1 MDLMDLIN
9 NWKKIAGMNSP
20 TLPGQPSLATPPFA
34 PPSAPKP
41 EPHPPMA
48 GAQNPVPPKFD
59 FANVPFPKVNAAAA
73 LPEVQVTQREKI
85 GMDQILPEVERQSQF
100 KAEGLQPVEVD
111 AEKRSGMIDKP
122 WYKDG
127 AFMTELGGRLGNAFG
142 GLTLRGNSST
152 ETMIN
157 AQKIKQAQDMRSSN
171 KSMDFLIQNNPEMA
185 KKLMALSPEQR
196 AKFMPMAIAQGAGLQ
211 AGDESAF
218 AEKVRMLEE
227 TGVPR
232 DQAISQVLSG
242 SGTNINVST
251 GTAAKPF
258 EQELGTKAAEWFG
271 KRNKAYSDINDLDR
285 VIGVIETAQANGD
298 NLSGGIINFLPD
310 DAKDLFNPQG
320 QDVRRSVEKV
330 IQASLKETLGAQF
343 AEREGR
349 QIFERTWNPKAPMEY
364 NLRRVRQLHNE
375 LTLYAQ
381 GQDALMNGMLESDG
395 NILQYM
401 RENPDMAFSNADAIR
416 YLEYDDAFDAG
427 LSPEPAPEVPAGPPP
442 DIDPDVWAEMDE
454 QQRALFY
461 GL

>member
-20 TLPGQPSLATPPFA
+20 MLPGQPSQATPPFA

-48 GAQNPVPPKFD
+48 AAQNPVPPKFD
-59 FANVPFPKVNAAAA
+59 FANVPFPKVNAEAA

-85 GMDQILPEVERQSQF
+85 GMDQILPEVKRQSQF
-100 KAEGLQPVEVD
+100 KAEGLQPVEVE

-211 AGDESAF
+211 TGDESAF

-232 DQAISQVLSG
+232 DQAIQQVLSG
-242 SGTNINVST
+242 SGTNINMNMGS
-251 GTAAKPF
+251 GAKPF
-258 EQELGTKAAEWFG
+258 ETKIGESAADW
-271 KRNKAYSDINDLDR
+271 YSGRHVTSRENRREANR
-285 VIGVIETAQANGD
+285 VIGDLQNAIKSGQPITGSWASYLPETLRNVV
-298 NLSGGIINFLPD
+298 
-310 DAKDLFNPQG
+310 DAEGLDMQ
-320 QDVRRSVEKV
+320 QSVERIV
-330 IQASLKETLGAQF
+330 QQSLKETLGAQF
-343 AEREGR
+343 AQKEAE
-349 QIFERTWNPKAPMEY
+349 QLFARTWNPKASPEV
-364 NLRRVRQLHNE
+364 NLRRTQRLLGE
-375 LTLYAQ
+375 LDAYAANMDHITRGMFESEGSILKWLNDNPSPT
-381 GQDALMNGMLESDG
+381 GQRSASSIYD
-395 NILQYM
+395 I
-401 RENPDMAFSNADAIR
+401 
-416 YLEYDDAFDAG
+416 EYDDDFDTAG
-427 LSPEPAPEVPAGPPP
+427 VASSGPVAKPSWMSQEDWNLLTP
-442 DIDPDVWAEMDE
+442 DE
-454 QQRALFY
+454 QANPIWQQ
-461 GL
+461 